1 VLSRLVTS
9 RWVKLGFLA
18 LALGFCVYGLLAER
32 AAVAAA
38 LSRVAWYSAAGA
50 LVAAFI
56 GLGCTMLAWRALL
69 TDLGSP
75 LPVRAAGRIF
85 FVAQLAKYLPGAV
98 WAPAA
103 QVELAHHY
111 QVPRTRSAS
120 AVVVFMGVALA
131 TGLLVASA
139 ALPLASGQAASHY
152 RWALALTV
160 PVLVGLYPPVTGFV
174 LDRLL
179 GLVGRPPL
187 ERRISMAGMA
197 RAIGWWLLAWVFYGV
212 QAWLLVVDVGGKGWT
227 ALPLAVGAYAL
238 AWSVG
243 FILIP
248 FPGGVGPR
256 ELALIAALAPVMPT
270 GPAIVVAVISRLVMT
285 IGDLA
290 WAALASALG
299 RGRRP
304 GDTRE
309 QDQASPARDSARL
322 A

>member
-1 VLSRLVTS
+1 MIRRLATS

-18 LALGFCVYGLLAER
+18 LALGFCVYGLFAER

-38 LSRVAWYSAAGA
+38 LPRVAWYSVAGA
-50 LVAAFI
+50 LAAAFV

-69 TDLGSP
+69 ADLGSP
-75 LPVRAAGRIF
+75 LPVRPASRIF
-85 FVAQLAKYLPGAV
+85 FVAQLGKYLPGAV

-103 QVELAHHY
+103 QVELARRDR
-111 QVPRTRSAS
+111 VPPARSAT

-131 TGLLVASA
+131 TGLLVAAA
-139 ALPLASGQAASHY
+139 ALPLASGEAARHY

-160 PVLVGLYPPVTGFV
+160 PVLIGLYPPVTGFV

-179 GLVGRPPL
+179 RLVGRPPL
-187 ERRISMAGMA
+187 ERRIGMAGMA
-197 RAIGWWLLAWVFYGV
+197 RAIGWWLLGWVFYGV
-212 QAWLLVVDVGGKGWT
+212 QAWLLVADVSGKGL
-227 ALPLAVGAYAL
+227 AVLPLATGAYAL

-256 ELALIAALAPVMPT
+256 EIALIAALAPVMTT

-285 IGDLA
+285 VGDVA
-290 WAALASALG
+290 WAGLASAFG
-299 RGRRP
+299 RARRP
-304 GDTRE
+304 KGAQE